1 MERAADIIRLDL
13 KNMHFS
19 AVSLSHRTVAR
30 PTEGNLSEEMERVKL
45 LIPSVMLWQQMKAL
59 MLQIWLNLPFIGTD
73 DEYNEEMVSLVP
85 LTDTTKSL
93 YSYKAVKNTLK

>member
-1 MERAADIIRLDL
+1 
-13 KNMHFS
+13 
-19 AVSLSHRTVAR
+19 
-30 PTEGNLSEEMERVKL
+30 
-45 LIPSVMLWQQMKAL
+45 MKVG

-93 YSYKAVKNTLK
+93 YSYKAVKNTLKWLSLTFVNTSGTDTDGSLVMDGEKEGLYN